1 MYPNYNPPYYMMDK
15 PPQAFQQPQ
24 PANTTPNI
32 NQTFQLAPNQSNS
45 NFRYANSIEE
55 VRKELVFGDTIFVNK
70 TMDRMWLK
78 NARGEA
84 KEYEL
89 IEIVEV
95 DPKDAEIKKLQGQ
108 IEELKKVIEDA
119 TNSIK
124 SNDEQPRGKR
134 PAISR
139 SNKNDDD

>member
-1 MYPNYNPPYYMMDK
+1 MMDK

-24 PANTTPNI
+24 PAKTTPNI
-32 NQTFQLAPNQSNS
+32 NQTFQLAPNQSNG

-55 VRKELVFGDTIFVNK
+55 VRKELVFGDTIFINK

>member
-32 NQTFQLAPNQSNS
+32 NQTFQLAPNQSNG

-55 VRKELVFGDTIFVNK
+55 VRKELVFGDTIFINK

-95 DPKDAEIKKLQGQ
+95 DISTRK
-108 IEELKKVIEDA
+108 IEELTADNEMLKKEIESLKNTISSMNDKKQ
-119 TNSIK
+119 NSSK
-124 SNDEQPRGKR
+124 SSKP
-134 PAISR
+134 
-139 SNKNDDD
+139 

>member
-1 MYPNYNPPYYMMDK
+1 MNLNEAKRILKTAGYKLLKEYWDEEPDYDYDPPDGPDPTEYKALIVIDK
-15 PPQAFQQPQ
+15 
-24 PANTTPNI
+24 NND
-32 NQTFQLAPNQSNS
+32 
-45 NFRYANSIEE
+45 E
-55 VRKELVFGDTIFVNK
+55 VKKELVFGDTIFINK

-139 SNKNDDD
+139 SNKNDDE